1 MTFRGGLICC
11 SLLFLS
17 AMLSAGEPTL
27 VQQALD
33 GIGSASHDDWAFTE
47 TTVTNSTTIV
57 KHHDPTRAEGERWT
71 LVSVDGRP
79 PTDDEREEIL
89 GDDGEDDS
97 SEGGGDSDDELR
109 AIITPNSLKLVDD
122 SPTHATYSFE
132 PVAED
137 DEDAKLFANVD
148 ATLRI
153 NKDGPFVEEMEMRSR
168 GPFSLR
174 TGIKVKKFLTLF
186 TFVPVGSEGTVLP
199 EVIDTRFLGRLFLVK
214 KINETVRVTYSDYRR
229 P

>member
-1 MTFRGGLICC
+1 MKLRDGLIC
-11 SLLFLS
+11 SSVLFLGTL
-17 AMLSAGEPTL
+17 LSAGEPTL
-27 VQQALD
+27 VEQALD
-33 GIGSASHDDWAFTE
+33 RIGSASADEWAFTE
-47 TTVTNSTTIV
+47 TTVTNGATII
-57 KHHDPTRAEGERWT
+57 KQHDPTLPEGERWT
-71 LVSVDGRP
+71 LIAVDGRR
-79 PTDDEREEIL
+79 PTDEERKEIL
-89 GDDGEDDS
+89 LDDGE
-97 SEGGGDSDDELR
+97 DSDDELR
-109 AIITPNSLKLVDD
+109 AIITPNSLHLVDD

-153 NKDGPFVEEMEMRSR
+153 NKDGPFVEAMEMRSR

-174 TGIKVKKFLTLF
+174 TGIKVREFLTLF
-186 TFVPVGSEGTVLP
+186 TFVPVGPDGTVLP

-214 KINETVRVTYSDYRR
+214 KIDETARITYSDYRR